1 MDYYLIF
8 GMVAVC
14 MIAMFGFMASI
25 KKNVYEEKKPIQEL
39 NLTITKLN
47 ANFEHM
53 LENDVIRDRRIGE
66 HGKEID
72 ENKEKIVNLEKIADR
87 HEIRLGNLEHHMNGG
102 K

>member
-14 MIAMFGFMASI
+14 IIAIFGFMSSI
-25 KKNVYEEKKPIQEL
+25 KKSVSEEKQPIQEL
-39 NLTITKLN
+39 NITITKLN

-53 LENDVIRDRRIGE
+53 LENDIIRDKRIGV

-72 ENKEKIVNLEKIADR
+72 ENQKQIQNLEKVVDR
-87 HEIRLGNLEHHMNGG
+87 HEIRINNLEEKM